1 MSNLFLNPA
10 DHFGKNIVFH
20 GKPVEKFSSES
31 MDEKFLFAPPK
42 TWCFWIDKH
51 ANHPN
56 MVK

>member
-42 TWCFWIDKH
+42 T
-51 ANHPN
+51 
-56 MVK
+56 